1 VLKQGLSK
9 TKTGRP
15 RSESRRRAA
24 TPLPRPRA
32 AHPCPSA
39 SSPMRRLRPP
49 AVPGR
54 AASLGR
60 HAPRDA
66 RSPRRDA
73 PARHPRSTSRT
84 RAARPSGPS
93 AASPPSCAVLR
104 PEPSHR
110 HHRRSGRPYLRHP
123 PFLLASPEPAPT
135 APPRPPW
142 PPPSKLPPCSPSLPP
157 HV

>member
-15 RSESRRRAA
+15 HSESRRRAA

-66 RSPRRDA
+66 PSPRRATHRRVTRAVLSGRA
-73 PARHPRSTSRT
+73 PLGPAVRPRPSPLVRHTTAETLTPSSPPFKPPLFKVLAFPP
-84 RAARPSGPS
+84 RAARPRSSRSTAPAMAPAYQ
-93 AASPPSCAVLR
+93 AAA
-104 PEPSHR
+104 
-110 HHRRSGRPYLRHP
+110 
-123 PFLLASPEPAPT
+123 LLA
-135 APPRPPW
+135 
-142 PPPSKLPPCSPSLPP
+142 L
-157 HV
+157 